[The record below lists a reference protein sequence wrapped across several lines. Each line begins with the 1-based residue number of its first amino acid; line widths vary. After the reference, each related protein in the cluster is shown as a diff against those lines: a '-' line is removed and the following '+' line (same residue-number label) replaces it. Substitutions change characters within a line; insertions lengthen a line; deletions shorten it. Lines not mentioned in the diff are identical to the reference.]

1 MKMNEQTFKRVPAFK
16 YTGTNVS
23 EYAELNVE
31 IDSRISRWKAWKK
44 LIGLLF
50 DRKINVR
57 LKEKGH
63 KTAVLPE
70 MMYGSKTRVMNTVYM
85 KKMAVAEI
93 RMLN

>member
-1 MKMNEQTFKRVPAFK
+1 M
-16 YTGTNVS
+16 
-23 EYAELNVE
+23 
-31 IDSRISRWKAWKK
+31 
-44 LIGLLF
+44 
-50 DRKINVR
+50 R